1 MPQMGTYKSEKGSVL
16 THVEERFIEAIKD
29 NELYEALENSGLTPE
44 EFRVSLE
51 NNREFRRLYYQA
63 IGISHRQE
71 EFIRIFPKKLF
82 NVTKTCSAISI
93 NRKTYYRWRKNNPV
107 FRREI
112 DYLKEEYFD
121 NVESV
126 LLHKIFVEK
135 DTKALI
141 FFMKSQMKDR
151 GYGNSKVK
159 QQENTVKECNCNKK
173 YEGWTLEQLET
184 EGERL
189 RKIAR
194 LPKYNSKS

>member
-1 MPQMGTYKSEKGSVL
+1 MSQMGTETYKIESVL
-16 THVEERFIEAIKD
+16 TDIEKKFIEAIKD
-29 NELYEALENSGLTPE
+29 NELYEALESSGLTPKE
-44 EFRVSLE
+44 YSVSLE

-82 NVTKTCSAISI
+82 NVTKTCNAISI

-112 DYLKEEYFD
+112 DYLKEAHFD
-121 NVESV
+121 DVESI
-126 LLHKIFVEK
+126 LLHKIFVEE

-141 FFMKSQMKDR
+141 FFMKSKMKDR
-151 GYGNSKVK
+151 GYGNTRVEK
-159 QQENTVKECNCNKK
+159 QEDTVKECDCNKK
-173 YEGWTLEQLET
+173 YKGWTIEQLEA
-184 EGERL
+184 EEIGL

-194 LPKYNSKS
+194 LPKYDSKS